1 MLRLLQLLQEQV
13 LGNASNLH
21 VPLRAKALTCQP
33 VLLVLLVRR
42 QSTKGLVLQHVN
54 VILQLVLPNRKVL
67 RRVIGQGATVIAR
80 VTVTV
85 AKATEIAAKA
95 SATDAREIV
104 IVAKEYVIGGKA
116 TVIVLIVIVP
126 IVIAPIEIV
135 VMIAVHAVL
144 IAPLCQGGM
153 NHVIIDEQIYGRS
166 E

>member
-1 MLRLLQLLQEQV
+1 MQV

-42 QSTKGLVLQHVN
+42 RSTKELVLPHVN

-67 RRVIGQGATVIAR
+67 RRVIGREVTVNAR

-95 SATDAREIV
+95 TATDAMV
-104 IVAKEYVIGGKA
+104 TVTVVKESVIGGKA

-126 IVIAPIEIV
+126 IVTAPIEIV
-135 VMIAVHAVL
+135 VMLAVHAAL
-144 IAPLCQGGM
+144 IAP
-153 NHVIIDEQIYGRS
+153 HYAKAV
-166 E
+166 